1 MKKRTKKPLSIA
13 SASTGPFRHW
23 TDKVSQHR
31 IDGWTTA
38 PWFDLAVN
46 DSRIARITPDL
57 PRPDLI
63 EAGVGPGAGFTYML
77 PQPLWIDDAVSLH
90 GPDGTILRTTVDAP
104 TQARVRELTRHFNP
118 ATQPGLEIGP
128 LDRPLIP
135 RLRFRIR
142 QLDQARREDLL
153 ARYTGHGV
161 VFDAISEPDFI
172 ADGRP
177 FAAIMQGHRFAYAVA
192 SHVIEHI
199 PDMVGWLWQIWSVL
213 EDGGVLALAIPHGT
227 HTFDSRRNLSTMAD
241 LADAFFT
248 RLTHPSAR
256 QIIDAAIGSARHSG
270 ADLAEATF
278 EAIHLANHAR
288 KVGLYVDTHC
298 NVFTPDS
305 FTSLLTNLAAVEL
318 LGFDL
323 ISTAYPGGD
332 EFFVHLRKDAAKQLP
347 DHISP

>member
-1 MKKRTKKPLSIA
+1 MNKRTKKPSSIE
-13 SASTGPFRHW
+13 SAQGGAFRHW

-46 DSRIARITPDL
+46 HARIARITPDL

-77 PQPLWIDDAVSLH
+77 PQPLWLDDTVSLH
-90 GPDGTILRTTVDAP
+90 SSDGTILRTTLDAP

-135 RLRFRIR
+135 RLRFRVR

-153 ARYTGHGV
+153 ARYTGHRV
-161 VFDAISEPDFI
+161 VFDAIAEPDFI

-227 HTFDSRRNLSTMAD
+227 HTFDSRRNLSTMAE

-256 QIIDAAIGSARHSG
+256 QIIDAALGSAKHSG
-270 ADLAEATF
+270 ADLAEASF
-278 EAIHLANHAR
+278 EAVHLANHAR

-305 FTSLLTNLAAVEL
+305 FASLLTDLTAVEL
-318 LGFDL
+318 LGFKL

-332 EFFVHLRKDAAKQLP
+332 EFFVHLRKDAARPLP